1 MTLQG
6 STHISR
12 SDPIVPAFDGVRYCA
27 SPSYVYKLAATD
39 NFSGTDHIEYS
50 LDTSAFTVYSA
61 PFNIPSAGTHVI
73 NCKAVDRAGNWET
86 QKSFAIFVDNVA
98 PPAPTGLTGT
108 QNNMQLQLSWNA
120 SPAADLAGYNIYR
133 DGLKKNSSLLGAVNF
148 SDSVSG
154 STSYSYNVT
163 AVDKVGNE
171 SPFSAAFSITTAATA
186 PMIKSP
192 YPGQKFIVSPISV
205 SGISDPGAE
214 IEVFVNGV
222 SSAKKAALTS
232 GDFSVS
238 GVVLSEGDNL
248 LTAKA
253 TNSRGITGPVS
264 NAVLVRLDPK
274 PLPVAGLKAAAG
286 DTVIDLSWDTSSETD
301 IAGYKVYRDNAGTS
315 LNYGLLTVTQFK
327 DEALTNKR
335 AYTYQVTAIDKN
347 GSESDKNLGITASG
361 QPGTGW

>member
-1 MTLQG
+1 
-6 STHISR
+6 
-12 SDPIVPAFDGVRYCA
+12 
-27 SPSYVYKLAATD
+27 
-39 NFSGTDHIEYS
+39 
-50 LDTSAFTVYSA
+50 
-61 PFNIPSAGTHVI
+61 
-73 NCKAVDRAGNWET
+73 
-86 QKSFAIFVDNVA
+86 
-98 PPAPTGLTGT
+98 
-108 QNNMQLQLSWNA
+108 
-120 SPAADLAGYNIYR
+120 
-133 DGLKKNSSLLGAVNF
+133 
-148 SDSVSG
+148 
-154 STSYSYNVT
+154 
-163 AVDKVGNE
+163 
-171 SPFSAAFSITTAATA
+171 
-186 PMIKSP
+186 MIKSP